1 MTMATRYS
9 LMDARPLVFLK
20 QVGLKH
26 NKLWQEECK
35 GQSLHRSVE
44 MDYEFKEKAA
54 MMESQEMELD
64 VSQIVQVQLTDICVL
79 VELLCQP
86 QVAYQYVEI
95 IGWFKESNARMV
107 TLSTLM
113 VAQALAK
120 KKLAGPSL
128 QLLILLD
135 KQLPSQLRS
144 AVIV

>member
-1 MTMATRYS
+1 
-9 LMDARPLVFLK
+9 
-20 QVGLKH
+20 
-26 NKLWQEECK
+26 
-35 GQSLHRSVE
+35 
-44 MDYEFKEKAA
+44 
-54 MMESQEMELD
+54 MMESQGMELD

-86 QVAYQYVEI
+86 QVVYQYVAI
-95 IGWFKESNARMV
+95 IGWFKESNAKMV

-120 KKLAGPSL
+120 KKQAGPLL

-135 KQLPSQLRS
+135 KQLPSQLLF

>member
-1 MTMATRYS
+1 
-9 LMDARPLVFLK
+9 
-20 QVGLKH
+20 
-26 NKLWQEECK
+26 
-35 GQSLHRSVE
+35 
-44 MDYEFKEKAA
+44 
-54 MMESQEMELD
+54 MMESQGMELG
-64 VSQIVQVQLTDICVL
+64 VNQIVQAQLTDICVL